1 MNENKTYF
9 HNKRKLI
16 TALDLLSM
24 RLDLRRFVL
33 SFAFFDAIIKMFNI
47 F

>member
-1 MNENKTYF
+1 MNKNKTYF

-16 TALDLLSM
+16 FALDLLSK

-33 SFAFFDAIIKMFNI
+33 SFALF
-47 F
+47 